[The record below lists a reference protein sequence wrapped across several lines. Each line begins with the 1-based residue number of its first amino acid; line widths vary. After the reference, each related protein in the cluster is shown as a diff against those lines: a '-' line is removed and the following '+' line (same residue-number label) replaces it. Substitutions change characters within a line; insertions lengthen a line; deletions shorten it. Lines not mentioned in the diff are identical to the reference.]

1 MPAANPWC
9 NIRPR
14 SGGILRTGFSTRVA
28 ARRQE
33 DDKPSQCARNPLV
46 GLGLNILENHT
57 LRNIERSA
65 KSACYAVPSARPS
78 RRLSVRRA
86 EMQCERIRKLISRWH
101 RDELEAERKAAAVEM
116 RDSLDALLGIF
127 HDRGKLRTLCDALE
141 RGARRR
147 SRRNREQKS

>member
-1 MPAANPWC
+1 
-9 NIRPR
+9 
-14 SGGILRTGFSTRVA
+14 
-28 ARRQE
+28 
-33 DDKPSQCARNPLV
+33 
-46 GLGLNILENHT
+46 
-57 LRNIERSA
+57 
-65 KSACYAVPSARPS
+65 
-78 RRLSVRRA
+78 
-86 EMQCERIRKLISRWH
+86 MQCERIRKLISRWH